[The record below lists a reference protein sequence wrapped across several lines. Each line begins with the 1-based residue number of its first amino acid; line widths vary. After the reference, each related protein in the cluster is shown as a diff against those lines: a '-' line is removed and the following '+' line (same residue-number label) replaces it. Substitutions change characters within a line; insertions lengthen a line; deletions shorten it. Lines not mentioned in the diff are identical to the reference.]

1 MFLNKRVL
9 HIKEMSREN
18 GKELHPNAGTD
29 FGNISEMRRLQ
40 QTATN
45 WSTIWESNLFAY
57 PSVWKPDSRSIW
69 SWMCRLFSFPALQFC
84 CLLDNVPNLSTFVIL
99 IYADDRYAD
108 NAKKLG
114 LRFIWRWSFYREDVD
129 GKLLLR
135 SHLTFYGW
143 TLPRERKFYNIM
155 TLKRT
160 HNDADVVFFTSI
172 TNSACV
178 KLFTLG

>member
-9 HIKEMSREN
+9 HIKEVSREN
-18 GKELHPNAGTD
+18 GKETSSQCWNRFWKHFRDEEA
-29 FGNISEMRRLQ
+29 
-40 QTATN
+40 ATN
-45 WSTIWESNLFAY
+45 WSKIWESNFFAY

-114 LRFIWRWSFYREDVD
+114 LRSIWRWSFYREDVD

-135 SHLTFYGW
+135 SHLTFNSW

-178 KLFTLG
+178 KLFTIG